1 MYDRPTAAEL
11 LQAARQHLEA
21 QVLPVARQ
29 TNFKL
34 YFQTLVA
41 NNVLKIVEREVTLR
55 ETHLRAEWARL
66 NMLLASDPLP
76 QTLEALDSRL
86 AQRNATLCHD
96 IRAGEW
102 DDSRAMLEHLRAT
115 ATEQLE
121 VANPKF
127 LKTLAAEDAA
137 LSADDSPTDQ
147 KA

>member
-11 LQAARQHLEA
+11 LQAARHHLES

-29 TNFKL
+29 ANFKL

-41 NNVLKIVEREVTLR
+41 NNVLKIVEREINLR
-55 ETHLRAEWARL
+55 ETHLQAEWARL
-66 NMLLASDPLP
+66 NMLLESVSLP
-76 QTLEALDSRL
+76 QTTDALENQL
-86 AQRNATLCHD
+86 AQRNATLCQQ

-115 ATEQLE
+115 ATEQLN

-137 LSADDSPTDQ
+137 SSSVADTD
-147 KA
+147 